1 MRRKYGTT
9 SMRFN
14 CCCALLLACLGL
26 GLLNPG
32 CDGAK
37 KQAAASQKRGEPKAS
52 PKAPAGAEKSA
63 PQGASTSALSLETS
77 KELGKFDPEALLK
90 EIRRR
95 ELTAEAPDLPDV
107 VLERQAEGM
116 KMQPELRSLKRNP
129 LLAKY
134 DFNTLVLALV
144 EKQKVIY
151 DRDDRKEVHQIL
163 SDARLQR
170 SADAVVTLFD
180 ASRVVP
186 LDDGKTSKIVKKM
199 YGTEYRLCEKEQF
212 YTQPCSAF
220 CSGVLVAPDM
230 IATAGHC
237 VDTPGKT
244 PPVKDIRFV
253 FGYRMNA
260 DGTISLNVKNEDV
273 YTGTLVRRVYTDA
286 GADWALVKLDRV
298 VTGRAPV
305 PIRRDSKVADAED
318 IYVIGHPCGLPAKF
332 ADGAIVRKNSDSDFF
347 VANLDTYGGNSGSP
361 VFNRETHVV
370 EGLLVRGERDFTS
383 QTSPG
388 TVSCNISLV
397 CPNTG
402 CRGEDCVRTTLFAS
416 LVPTPNN

>member
-14 CCCALLLACLGL
+14 CCGGLMLACFALA
-26 GLLNPG
+26 LLNPS

-37 KQAAASQKRGEPKAS
+37 NQTAANQKRGEPKAS
-52 PKAPAGAEKSA
+52 PAASVGGEKSA
-63 PQGASTSALSLETS
+63 PQDASASTLRPETS
-77 KELGKFDPEALLK
+77 RELSKFTPDALLR
-90 EIRRR
+90 EIRSR
-95 ELTAEAPDLPDV
+95 ELSADVPVSDV
-107 VLERQAEGM
+107 VLERQAEG
-116 KMQPELRSLKRNP
+116 KAMQPELRSLKLNP
-129 LLAKY
+129 QLAKY
-134 DFNTLVLALV
+134 DFKTLVQALV
-144 EKQKVIY
+144 DRQKVIY
-151 DRDDRKEVHQIL
+151 GQDNRKEVHRVL
-163 SDARLQR
+163 SDANLRR

-186 LDDGKTSKIVKKM
+186 LDDGKTSKIIKKM
-199 YGTEYRLCEKEQF
+199 YGTEYRLCEIEVF

-244 PPVKDIRFV
+244 PAVKDIRVV
-253 FGYRMNA
+253 FGYRMNP
-260 DGTISLNVKNEDV
+260 DDTISLNVRNEDV
-273 YTGTLVRRVYTDA
+273 YSGTLVKRVYTQ
-286 GADWALVKLDRV
+286 GGPDWALVKLDRV

-305 PIRRDSKVADAED
+305 AIRRTSKIADAED

-332 ADGAIVRKNSDSDFF
+332 ADGALVRDNSNSDFF
-347 VANLDTYGGNSGSP
+347 IANLDTYGGNSGSP
-361 VFNRETHVV
+361 VFNRNTHEV

-383 QTSPG
+383 QDTSIAE
-388 TVSCNISLV
+388 SCQISLT

-416 LVPTPNN
+416 LVPNN